1 MKKSQVFKCSQC
13 QVLVAV
19 LSEGDGKGELS
30 CCGQKMMNVTPDEA
44 KLISKQYG
52 MAVPGTP

>member
-19 LSEGDGKGELS
+19 LSEGDGQGELS
-30 CCGQKMMNVTPDEA
+30 CCGQKMTNVTPDEA
-44 KLISKQYG
+44 KRISKQFG

>member
-1 MKKSQVFKCSQC
+1 MEKSQVFKCNKC

-44 KLISKQYG
+44 KRISKQFG

>member
-1 MKKSQVFKCSQC
+1 MEKSQVFKCSQC

-19 LSEGDGKGELS
+19 LSQGDGKGELS
-30 CCGQKMMNVTPDEA
+30 CCGQTMMNVTPDEA
-44 KLISKQYG
+44 KRISKQHG